1 MSGRKRD
8 RQRVSNDGG
17 SNRNSGG
24 NRSGGKGSRGGN
36 SGGSSGSSKKRNRA
50 RGNRNRRSGSRKS
63 GAGFWGDPA
72 TLPEPQSDVRI
83 TDDPSAVARSLG
95 PAPLPGHEQIAQK
108 YFELVYDRA
117 VTMAGALAAA
127 GGLIDPDALAEEL
140 AD

>member
-17 SNRNSGG
+17 GSGNRNSSGGNRGSGGKGGRGNSGG
-24 NRSGGKGSRGGN
+24 NT
-36 SGGSSGSSKKRNRA
+36 KKRNRA

-63 GAGFWGDPA
+63 GAGFWGDP
-72 TLPEPQSDVRI
+72 TNLPEPQSDVRI

-127 GGLIDPDALAEEL
+127 GGLIDPDALADEL
-140 AD
+140 SD